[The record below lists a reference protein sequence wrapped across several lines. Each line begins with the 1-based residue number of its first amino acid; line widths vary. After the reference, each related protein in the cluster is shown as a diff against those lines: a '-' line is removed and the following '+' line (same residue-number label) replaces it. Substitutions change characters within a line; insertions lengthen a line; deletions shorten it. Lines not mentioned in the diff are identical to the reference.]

1 MGIGISFIAQ
11 TPNYMPF
18 SRIGIVISV
27 VVTSFLFS
35 CSKPIAV
42 THWTA
47 KDKAM
52 LKKGR
57 TSFGGKKPF
66 GYPSHKW
73 YSRVICFDD
82 KCRTKAEWVKKQRE
96 RRFKGFKDGG
106 KLPPPPMPRKQVP
119 DSTTMIAAK
128 PADQKPVVAPNAPP
142 IDQQPVLVEG
152 KSVRADSLIVLSEVL
167 FEVNSYKLKP
177 ELFSQLDS
185 LASFM
190 QRNPSTR
197 IEISGHT
204 DATGKEAHNLRL
216 SENRADAV
224 AEYIV
229 DKGVATSRVTFNGYG
244 SSKPIAPNDTEQG
257 RRKNRRVEILIHN
270 RK

>member
-1 MGIGISFIAQ
+1 MILRRVGIFAC
-11 TPNYMPF
+11 
-18 SRIGIVISV
+18 VI
-27 VVTSFLFS
+27 LFCVS
-35 CSKPIAV
+35 CTKPIAV

-66 GYPSHKW
+66 GYPAHKW

-82 KCRTKAEWVKKQRE
+82 KCRKKAEWVRKQRND
-96 RRFKGFKDGG
+96 RFKGFKDGG
-106 KLPPPPMPRKQVP
+106 KLPPPPPRNSRQSDTTVLIASQPK
-119 DSTTMIAAK
+119 ST
-128 PADQKPVVAPNAPP
+128 PPVVQ
-142 IDQQPVLVEG
+142 QQPAAPVIEQPKEIEVV
-152 KSVRADSLIVLSEVL
+152 KADSLIILNEVL
-167 FEVNSYKLKP
+167 FAVNSYKLRR
-177 ELFSQLDS
+177 ELYPKLDS
-185 LASFM
+185 IVVFLKS
-190 QRNPSTR
+190 NSTTR

-204 DATGKEAHNLRL
+204 DATGSESHNLKL

-224 AEYIV
+224 AEYLV
-229 DKGVATSRVTFNGYG
+229 DGGIETSRVSFNGYG
-244 SSKPIAPNDTEQG
+244 SSRPIASNDNEQG

>member
-1 MGIGISFIAQ
+1 MTLSRVGIFILC
-11 TPNYMPF
+11 
-18 SRIGIVISV
+18 SV
-27 VVTSFLFS
+27 LFS

-47 KDKAM
+47 KDAAM
-52 LKKGR
+52 VKKGR

-73 YSRVICFDD
+73 YSRIICFDD
-82 KCRTKAEWVKKQRE
+82 KCRNKAAWVKKQRND
-96 RRFKGFKDGG
+96 RFKGFKDGG
-106 KLPPPPMPRKQVP
+106 KLPTPPPRKSQP
-119 DSTTMIAAK
+119 ADTARMIAAK
-128 PADQKPVVAPNAPP
+128 PKQQPPVQQAAQPA
-142 IDQQPVLVEG
+142 IEQQPVEVV
-152 KSVRADSLIVLSEVL
+152 KTDSLIVLSEVL
-167 FEVNSYKLKP
+167 FAVNSYKLRP
-177 ELFSQLDS
+177 ELYPKLDS
-185 LASFM
+185 IAGFL
-190 QRNPSTR
+190 QKNPSTR

-204 DATGKEAHNLRL
+204 DSTGKEPHNLKL

-229 DKGVATSRVTFNGYG
+229 DKGVETSRVSFNGYG
-244 SSKPIAPNDTEQG
+244 SSKPIASNDNEAG

>member
-1 MGIGISFIAQ
+1 MIFIRVGIFVSILSFC
-11 TPNYMPF
+11 
-18 SRIGIVISV
+18 
-27 VVTSFLFS
+27 FS

-73 YSRVICFDD
+73 YSRIVCFDD
-82 KCRTKAEWVKKQRE
+82 KCRKKAEWVRKQRND
-96 RRFKGFKDGG
+96 RFKGFKDGG
-106 KLPPPPMPRKQVP
+106 KLPPPPPRKSRV
-119 DSTTMIAAK
+119 DDTTMMIASK
-128 PADQKPVVAPNAPP
+128 PPVQ
-142 IDQQPVLVEG
+142 QQPVAPVIVQQEQPAVEVV
-152 KSVRADSLIVLSEVL
+152 KADSLIVLNEVL
-167 FEVNSYKLKP
+167 FAVNSYKLRS
-177 ELFSQLDS
+177 ELYPKLDS
-185 LASFM
+185 IVVFLKN
-190 QRNPSTR
+190 NPATK

-204 DATGKEAHNLRL
+204 DATGNESHNLKL

-224 AEYIV
+224 AEYVV
-229 DKGVATSRVTFNGYG
+229 DRGIETSRVSFNGYG
-244 SSKPIAPNDTEQG
+244 SSRPISSNDNQQG
-257 RRKNRRVEILIHN
+257 RSRNRRVEILIHN

>member
-1 MGIGISFIAQ
+1 
-11 TPNYMPF
+11 MPL
-18 SRIGIVISV
+18 SRTGTVIYIILYV
-27 VVTSFLFS
+27 LLVG
-35 CSKPIAV
+35 CSKPLMV

-52 LKKGR
+52 LQKGR
-57 TSFGGKKPF
+57 ASFGGKKPF

-73 YSRVICFDD
+73 YSRIVCFDD
-82 KCRTKAEWVKKQRE
+82 KCRRKAEWVKKQRE
-96 RRFKGFKDGG
+96 HRFKGFKDGG
-106 KLPPPPMPRKQVP
+106 KLPPPPPRQVP
-119 DSTTMIAAK
+119 DTATMIAK
-128 PADQKPVVAPNAPP
+128 TQPTQPATKQQSVQQQPLVSEPPPVV
-142 IDQQPVLVEG
+142 VSTVEP
-152 KSVRADSLIVLSEVL
+152 KADSLVVLSEVL

-177 ELFSQLDS
+177 DLYPTLDS
-185 LASFM
+185 LVSFM
-190 QRNPSTR
+190 GRNPSTK

-204 DATGKEAHNLRL
+204 DSTGKEAHNLRL

-229 DKGVATSRVTFNGYG
+229 DKGIATSRVSFNGYG
-244 SSKPIAPNDTEQG
+244 SSRPISGNDTDVG